1 MAKAEEEKSLWVM
14 HAMNKLLAVALA
26 AAVAPVAAG
35 RVWTTVYRCDG
46 TTPFVAVDPNEP
58 GVYPDIMVGTRLAI
72 VVSSDTGEPW
82 SGAMVISQDQ
92 WGYGTLSGRGFDE
105 KQFSYSGSCFE
116 AAGEMPLVWDIAD
129 SNGKGLWFSTF
140 FRVSVIPRPDERIA
154 APGDWFV
161 VDYHAEQV
169 GECRVE
175 LFDDGFNLLETL
187 SFNHVA
193 SRDFDGDTI
202 VNLRDFAILASYWRS
217 AVDPESEGILDLNG
231 DAQLDISDI
240 ALLSEHWLERTD
252 CVEAGADP
260 NEPAEV
266 PDATGDPF
274 PW

>member
-1 MAKAEEEKSLWVM
+1 MR
-14 HAMNKLLAVALA
+14 KLLVLALA
-26 AAVAPVAAG
+26 TALAPAATA
-35 RVWTTVYRCDG
+35 RVWSTVYRCDG
-46 TTPFVAVDPNEP
+46 TTPLAAVDPNEP
-58 GVYPDIMVGTRLAI
+58 GVYPDIMVGTRLAV

-82 SGAMVISQDQ
+82 SGGLMMSHEDWDYA
-92 WGYGTLSGRGFDE
+92 TLSGRGYDDGTRN
-105 KQFSYSGSCFE
+105 YSGSCFE
-116 AAGEMPLVWDIAD
+116 AAGERPLVMDTMD
-129 SNGKGLWFSTF
+129 SLGRGLLFSTF
-140 FRVSVIPRPDERIA
+140 FRVSILPRPGERIA

-175 LFDDGFNLLETL
+175 LFDDGFNLLEAL
-187 SFNHVA
+187 SFSHVP

-217 AVDPESEGILDLNG
+217 VVDPESEGILDLNA

-252 CVEAGADP
+252 CAEADVDP
-260 NEPAEV
+260 NEPTEV
-266 PDATGDPF
+266 PDTTGDPF